1 MARTRYTQGQNIND
15 LLKIRPGAFRD
26 LPKAHQRE
34 IISKLAS
41 AGNKRLRSLEQKGIE
56 NAVKMRVEM
65 SGGKFS
71 TKGKDTE
78 GLLKELTRAKR
89 FLKSEQST
97 VKGWKETQK
106 KLQSDLENAGIKTT
120 PITGLAYSIFDL
132 LKDYNQDLVTERMRY
147 HVTEKIED
155 DLKDGLDVNMAYKNA
170 EKWLHDM
177 YSKKQR
183 DYESLQDEFDET
195 PTRYKRRY
203 RRR

>member
-1 MARTRYTQGQNIND
+1 MARTRYTQGQSIND

-41 AGNKRLRSLEQKGIE
+41 AGNKRLRGLEQKGIE

-89 FLKSEQST
+89 FLQSDQST

-106 KLQSDLENAGIKTT
+106 KLQSDLENAGITTT
-120 PITGLAYSIFDL
+120 PKTGLAYSVYDL
-132 LKDYNQDLVTERMRY
+132 LRDYNQDLITERMKYEVTER
-147 HVTEKIED
+147 IED
-155 DLKDGLDVNMAYKNA
+155 DLREGLDPNQAYQNAQNWLFGEYRKN
-170 EKWLHDM
+170 
-177 YSKKQR
+177 QR

>member
-1 MARTRYTQGQNIND
+1 MARTRYTQGQSIQD
-15 LLKIRPGAFRD
+15 LLKIRPGAFKT
-26 LPKAHQRE
+26 LPIAHQRE

-41 AGNKRLRSLEQKGIE
+41 AGNKRLRALEQKGIE

-89 FLKSEQST
+89 FLQSDQST
-97 VKGWKETQK
+97 IKGWERTQERLK
-106 KLQSDLENAGIKTT
+106 KDLQQIGISTT
-120 PITGLAYSIFDL
+120 PNTGLAYSVYDL
-132 LKDYNQDLVTERMRY
+132 LRDYNQDLVTERMKY
-147 HVTEKIED
+147 EVTQRIED
-155 DLKDGLDVNMAYKNA
+155 DIRDGLNPNQAY
-170 EKWLHDM
+170 EKAQSWL
-177 YSKKQR
+177 YKEYQRKQR

>member
-1 MARTRYTQGQNIND
+1 MARTRYTQGQTIND

-26 LPKAHQRE
+26 LSKAHQRE

-41 AGNKRLRSLEQKGIE
+41 AGNKRLRGLEQKGIE
-56 NAVKMRVEM
+56 NSVKMRVEM

-106 KLQSDLENAGIKTT
+106 KLQSDLENAGITPT
-120 PITGLAYSIFDL
+120 PITGLAYSVYDV
-132 LKDYNQDLVTERMRY
+132 LKDYNQDLITERLKYDVTER
-147 HVTEKIED
+147 IED
-155 DLKDGLDVNMAYKNA
+155 DLLEGLDPKQAYQNA
-170 EKWLHDM
+170 QNWLFSE
-177 YSKKQR
+177 YRKKQR
-183 DYESLQDEFDET
+183 DYESLQEEFDET